1 MLSSKQCLSA
11 ANWNRNMKLNISLKS
26 KSLSMQNAESYMW
39 NTSTTH
45 ISRFQYQRE
54 FFTFLIKKHAFVIIF
69 QAQLILLSSSSLC
82 LCAFFSLNSSVLG
95 GRQKENLLCRYS
107 NIHKK
112 IINFLFCSIGRK
124 FCDAAACLSWS
135 KGVVDDGGS
144 LICDL
149 RSLVLPRATIEKP
162 AKPTR
167 IEELC

>member
-1 MLSSKQCLSA
+1 MLLRKQCLSA
-11 ANWNRNMKLNISLKS
+11 ANWYRNMKLNISLKS

-124 FCDAAACLSWS
+124 LKFSSFLCFL
-135 KGVVDDGGS
+135 VVSLALWCGSMFVLVEGGG
-144 LICDL
+144 
-149 RSLVLPRATIEKP
+149 RRWW
-162 AKPTR
+162 
-167 IEELC
+167 